1 MACILVLEDDEIS
14 ARLVSRM
21 LKINE
26 HEVRVAPRSEEAWI
40 QLQEAPI
47 DLLLLDTQLDGEH
60 GWEFLERIR
69 KDVLL
74 KQLPVIVY
82 SSVTQREV
90 IKRYL
95 TLGVQGILVKPTAAE
110 RLNTEVDRLTRVS
123 WRNSLFEAEDAVE
136 ARIGLAPGEVS
147 RLYRQAAS
155 DLRAALPELSVLV
168 GNPADETTISR
179 VGALKSCAI
188 NIGFTRLVELLRAIT
203 DAAAD
208 GKSEEVEHLL
218 GRLTVALRLL
228 LMQSGGDLSKHE
240 HEELHETDAE
250 LPMAS
255 AANAGEAVAEMPAA
269 EEPVEEKSTAA

>member
-14 ARLVSRM
+14 AHLVSRM

-26 HEVRVAPRSEEAWI
+26 HEVLLAPRSEDAWNL
-40 QLQEAPI
+40 LQESPV
-47 DLLLLDTQLDGEH
+47 DLLLLDTQLDGEN

-82 SSVTQREV
+82 SSITQRDV
-90 IKRYL
+90 VKRYL

-110 RLNTEVDRLTRVS
+110 RLNAEVDGATRVS
-123 WRNSLFEAEDAVE
+123 WRNTLFEAEDAVE

-147 RLYRQAAS
+147 RLYKQAAS
-155 DLRAALPELSVLV
+155 DLGAALPELSVLV
-168 GNPADETTISR
+168 GNPADEAAISR

-203 DAAAD
+203 EAAAA
-208 GKSEEVEHLL
+208 GKSDEVEQLL
-218 GRLTVALRLL
+218 GRLTAALRLL
-228 LMQSGGDLSKHE
+228 LMQSGGDMKHE
-240 HEELHETDAE
+240 DEEFHEADVGMPAE
-250 LPMAS
+250 P
-255 AANAGEAVAEMPAA
+255 AAIAEKAAAEMPAA
-269 EEPVEEKSTAA
+269 EESVRENPTAA

>member
-21 LKINE
+21 LKIDD
-26 HEVRVAPRSEEAWI
+26 HEVRVAPRSEDAWN
-40 QLQEAPI
+40 QLQELPI
-47 DLLLLDTQLDGEH
+47 DLLLLDTHLDGEN

-69 KDVLL
+69 KDVLI

-95 TLGVQGILVKPTAAE
+95 TLGVQGILVKPTTAE
-110 RLNTEVDRLTRVS
+110 RLNAEVDRVTRIS
-123 WRNSLFEAEDAVE
+123 WRNGLFEAEDAVE

-147 RLYRQAAS
+147 RLYRQAAA
-155 DLRAALPELSVLV
+155 DLRAALPELLVLV
-168 GNPADETTISR
+168 ENPADEAAISR

-188 NIGFTRLVELLRAIT
+188 NIGFTRLVELLRTIT
-203 DAAAD
+203 EAAAA

-218 GRLTVALRLL
+218 ARLTAALRLL
-228 LMQSGGDLSKHE
+228 LMQSGEEISKHE
-240 HEELHETDAE
+240 DDEFHEASTGTPA
-250 LPMAS
+250 AS
-255 AANAGEAVAEMPAA
+255 AAETSESVAEMPVA
-269 EEPVEEKSTAA
+269 EESVERNSTAA